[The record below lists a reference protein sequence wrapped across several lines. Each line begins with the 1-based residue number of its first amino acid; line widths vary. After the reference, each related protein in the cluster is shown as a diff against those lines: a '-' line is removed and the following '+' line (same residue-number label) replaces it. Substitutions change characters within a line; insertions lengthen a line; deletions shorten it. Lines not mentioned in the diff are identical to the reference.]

1 MTKQI
6 LTLPGL
12 ITGIVLL
19 GACGSTQPPTQE
31 LAETRMIIQQAEQ
44 VGADDY
50 APLELREARRKLES
64 AREAVDED
72 EFEEAI
78 RLIEQAKVDAELAH
92 MKTLSGKSQMAVRE
106 LREGIRILREEIDRN
121 RGNDQ

>member
-1 MTKQI
+1 
-6 LTLPGL
+6 
-12 ITGIVLL
+12 
-19 GACGSTQPPTQE
+19 
-31 LAETRMIIQQAEQ
+31 MIIQQAEQ